1 MSVPKG
7 FPFEPRP
14 SLLALGLPERALSD
28 GVGSVYKQPPL
39 RAEIFQRHFGT
50 ARNRKR
56 SVAVLRNA

>member
-39 RAEIFQRHFGT
+39 RAEIPP
-50 ARNRKR
+50 
-56 SVAVLRNA
+56 